1 MRRDLE
7 PCAGSA
13 GAPFASTG
21 LRAQDRF
28 PKEVT
33 RMALLIILALLVAL
47 FIGLGFVVKWLFILA
62 VIAALVWLIT
72 FFMGRARARV

>member
-1 MRRDLE
+1 
-7 PCAGSA
+7 
-13 GAPFASTG
+13 
-21 LRAQDRF
+21 
-28 PKEVT
+28 
-33 RMALLIILALLVAL
+33 MALLIILALLVAL